1 MSTQNGEYVRRLLDQ
16 KQPGFSAALGL
27 ALVLAE
33 LEEWPPPA
41 PRDRRHQGTE
51 PVTPPARAHEDRQS
65 GFARDFVTADGDRVM
80 VTALTQQQ
88 FADLARATGL
98 ARTFAFVERLLQAD
112 LSTRG
117 DLYTHRVAI
126 AALLAPWFSRHTI
139 ADLAAAFTGTSV
151 SWASTTSPIGR
162 EPPTLS
168 RRTGVDLAD
177 HGAGRSGGRNV
188 VSKSWPAA
196 ANCSPGG
203 SGRAAAG

>member
-41 PRDRRHQGTE
+41 PRDRRYPGAE
-51 PVTPPARAHEDRQS
+51 PVRAHEDRQS
-65 GFARDFVTADGDRVM
+65 GFTRDFVTADGDRV
-80 VTALTQQQ
+80 VVAALTQQQ

-98 ARTFAFVERLLQAD
+98 ARTFAFLERLLQAD
-112 LSTRG
+112 FSTCG
-117 DLYTHRVAI
+117 DQYTHRVAI
-126 AALLAPWFSRHTI
+126 AALLAPWFSRHTV

-168 RRTGVDLAD
+168 RRAGAELAD
-177 HGAGRSGGRNV
+177 HGAGCSGGRNL

-196 ANCSPGG
+196 ANRSPGG